1 MRMEPP
7 KDCHQL
13 GLINALKVIVQLL
26 TLSKTLENHTMHCK
40 IA

>member
-13 GLINALKVIVQLL
+13 GVINALKVIVQLL
-26 TLSKTLENHTMHCK
+26 TLSKTLQKSHCVF
-40 IA
+40 

>member
-1 MRMEPP
+1 MRTESS

-26 TLSKTLENHTMHCK
+26 TLSKTLQK
-40 IA
+40 LPKFVSKK